1 MRRVLL
7 LLASALLLAGCEPLA
22 LSVIGAGAGAMLR
35 HNLFEGVTYR
45 TFTASQ
51 PMVLGASLVAL
62 DRMGLNVQ
70 SHARYESHEVIVAA
84 SDTRTIEIEVEPVSP
99 AATRVRIAARNGGP
113 LFDTATA
120 NEIIAQTER
129 VLDAAANH
137 RYSLP
142 GAFRI

>member
-1 MRRVLL
+1 MLL
-7 LLASALLLAGCEPLA
+7 LGGCEPLA
-22 LSVIGAGAGAMLR
+22 LSVLGAGAGAVLR

-51 PMVLGASLVAL
+51 PMVMGASLVAL

-70 SHARYESHEVIVAA
+70 SHAKYESGEVIVAV
-84 SDTRTIEIEVEPVSP
+84 SESRTIEIELEPVS
-99 AATRVRIAARNGGP
+99 AGATRVRIAARNGGP
-113 LFDTATA
+113 FFDTATA

-129 VLDAAANH
+129 VLESAANH

-142 GAFRI
+142 GGYRI